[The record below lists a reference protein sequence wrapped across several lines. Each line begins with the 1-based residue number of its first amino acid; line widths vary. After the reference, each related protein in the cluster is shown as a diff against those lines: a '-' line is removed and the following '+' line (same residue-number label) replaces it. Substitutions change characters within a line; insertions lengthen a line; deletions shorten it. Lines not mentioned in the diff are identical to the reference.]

1 MLIAHL
7 RKRDGKSRKSYT
19 PTADDISGSASFK
32 QDSTDVMI
40 IIRKKDDFDPNGIK
54 LTDEGYLYVVK
65 TKGRSTGSV
74 DLYFNDINVEDKK
87 AFIKIGGDCFDDIRK
102 KYAYIH

>member
-7 RKRDGKSRKSYT
+7 RKRDGKSRKQWT

-65 TKGRSTGSV
+65 TKGRSTGAV
-74 DLYFNDINVEDKK
+74 NLFFNDIVADDKQ
-87 AFIKIGGDCFDDIRK
+87 AFIKIGGDYFDDIRK
-102 KYAYIH
+102 KYKYVH